1 MDSPYCGRL
10 HLPAV
15 PLDVEEKGVLLR
27 VRCRVV
33 HGTEEKGMKA
43 MKEERSPAVIMALSS
58 LIYVVGIWRKCP
70 YPCCTKD
77 THNRPGN
84 PGQEKR

>member
-33 HGTEEKGMKA
+33 HGAEEKVMKA
-43 MKEERSPAVIMALSS
+43 IKGKE
-58 LIYVVGIWRKCP
+58 
-70 YPCCTKD
+70 
-77 THNRPGN
+77 
-84 PGQEKR
+84 